1 MNDWNA
7 YYKQVKNN
15 PRPLLVEALPYAK
28 KGNALDL
35 GAGSGGDSKLLEKQG
50 YSVVS
55 IDSSSGVKH
64 YLPDAIISKIED
76 FVFPVGEFQIVNA
89 QYALPFVSPSKID
102 EVMKSVVASIAPR
115 GIFVG
120 QFFGPEDS
128 WSVNKEMNFQSEDW
142 IRSVFSGFEL
152 IKLEEEKK
160 FKNTAAGEPHF
171 WHVFHVIAKRA

>member
-7 YYKQVKNN
+7 YYKQVKSS

-35 GAGSGGDSKLLEKQG
+35 GAGSGGDSNLLKKQG

-55 IDSSSGVKH
+55 IDSSSEVKH
-64 YLPDAIISKIED
+64 YLPEAIISKIED

-102 EVMKSVVASIAPR
+102 EVMRSVVASIAPR

-120 QFFGPEDS
+120 QFFGPKDS
-128 WSVNKEMNFQSEDW
+128 WSANKEMNFQSEEW
-142 IRSVFSGFEL
+142 IHAVFSGFEI
-152 IKLEEEKK
+152 IKFQEEKK
-160 FKNTAAGEPHF
+160 NGETAAGESHF
-171 WHVFHVIAKRA
+171 WHVFHIIAKRM